1 LTVTTTA
8 PPPPAPATPPPPLSP
23 GGRTAF
29 RLALIAAAAVL
40 VVGTLASLGTVAWG
54 IASFRVVTDSKP
66 LPSGMKS
73 VVVDTGSVPIAI
85 RITTDREAREPRA
98 DLRMVNSTRA
108 GANPLVVNADPA
120 GARVTINGESSAFL
134 QWGRAGEITL
144 VLPPDLARKL
154 TVTAQQDT
162 GVVLAQADID
172 QLIARTD
179 TGAVVLSGAARRIE
193 IHNVDGEVVTRDPIR
208 VTESFSATSET
219 GDIKVDFGETAP
231 RTVDAMS
238 QDGDVIIALPARGPY
253 IVNADTGAER
263 GDTVVRVPQTTNRE
277 NAAAVVT
284 ARSETGDVII
294 DDLR

>member
-1 LTVTTTA
+1 VTTIA

-29 RLALIAAAAVL
+29 RLALIAAATVL
-40 VVGTLASLGTVAWG
+40 VVGTLASLGAVALG
-54 IASFRVVTDSKP
+54 VASFRVITDSKP
-66 LPSGMKS
+66 LPVAMRS
-73 VVVDTGSVPIAI
+73 VVVDTGKVPVAI

-108 GANPLVVNADPA
+108 GANPLAVATD
-120 GARVTINGESSAFL
+120 GTGTRVTINGEASTFL
-134 QWGRAGEITL
+134 DLGRAGEITL
-144 VLPPDLARKL
+144 VLPPDLARQL
-154 TVTAQQDT
+154 TVTAHQDT
-162 GVVLAQADID
+162 GVVLAQADLD
-172 QLIARTD
+172 QLIAHTD

-193 IHNVDGEVVTRDPIR
+193 VHNVDGDVVTRDAIR
-208 VTESFSATSET
+208 VTDSFSATTET

-231 RTVDAMS
+231 RAVDAKS

-253 IVNADTGAER
+253 VVNANTGDGSTE
-263 GDTVVRVPQTTNRE
+263 VRVPQTTNRE

>member
-144 VLPPDLARKL
+144 ELPPDLARKL

-208 VTESFSATSET
+208 VTESFSATGET

-284 ARSETGDVII
+284 AHSETGDVII